1 MKFPWPRR
9 QPQQFTKQQREE
21 LESLCESIANK
32 LKRAGYNNTQALS
45 AEQRPMPHDF
55 EKRMQIYKIYDEI
68 VGHQIDEGGDVAD
81 EKALLWRF
89 LRRMNYTPT
98 SDIFDL
104 IADEDYIEVYDIEG
118 LQIYRSL
125 NYFDLVSFTIE
136 DLVTLNWKMD
146 FKRDRTVLL
155 HLLEVTLR
163 IATGTLH
170 KTYSCSKVPV
180 HHVQEMLGQK
190 YLHELGLK
198 YISPLRVDGKAVAII
213 ASSKARRVG

>member
-1 MKFPWPRR
+1 MKFPWLRR
-9 QPQQFTKQQREE
+9 QSQQFTHQQRAE
-21 LESLCESIANK
+21 LESLCSSIADK
-32 LKRAGYNNTQALS
+32 LRQAGFKTPALS
-45 AEQRPMPHDF
+45 AEPRPMPQNFD
-55 EKRMQIYKIYDEI
+55 KRMQIFKIFDEV
-68 VGHQIDEGGDVAD
+68 VGHHLEDGADVAD

-89 LRRMNYTPT
+89 VRRVGYTPT

-104 IADEDYIEVYDIEG
+104 ITDQDYIEVYDNEG

-136 DLVTLNWKMD
+136 DLVTLNWKTD

-163 IATGTLH
+163 LATGTLH
-170 KTYSCSKVPV
+170 KTYSCAKVPT
-180 HHVQEMLGQK
+180 HNVQEMLGQK

-198 YISPLRVDGKAVAII
+198 YISPLRSGGKVVAFI
-213 ASSKARRVG
+213 ATSKARRIG